1 MKKQK
6 VEVSEMQTA
15 FAAYSNTDGTEGRGE
30 EYPLAV
36 CKAEATAQRMGK
48 GRYVMGTDCSVERVK
63 VFRYD
68 GMLYGPIF
76 LHHPTIEDDRKQ
88 AEIDKKNEAER
99 KKQAAIEKAKSLG
112 LSDEDLEALKG

>member
-1 MKKQK
+1 MKKQTIEIDYMET
-6 VEVSEMQTA
+6 V
-15 FAAYSNTDGTEGRGE
+15 FAAYSNTNLTDGNGW

-36 CKAEATAQRMGK
+36 CKTKATANRMGK
-48 GRYVMGTDCSVERVK
+48 GRYVQGTDCDVREVE
-63 VFRYD
+63 VFRFNRV
-68 GMLYGPIF
+68 LYGPIY
-76 LHHPTIEDDRKQ
+76 LHLPTTEDDRKQ